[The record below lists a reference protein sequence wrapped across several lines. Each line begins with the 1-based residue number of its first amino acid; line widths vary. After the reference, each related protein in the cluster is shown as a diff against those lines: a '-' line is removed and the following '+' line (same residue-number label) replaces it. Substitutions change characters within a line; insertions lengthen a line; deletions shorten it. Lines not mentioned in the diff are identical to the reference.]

1 MEFDL
6 DHTAAFYDRSAPG
19 YDRGYAEAGPCY
31 PANLYRLK
39 LVEEVIAG
47 LPPGRALDAGC
58 GTGKLLLLLLRK
70 GWDCAGTDLSAGMLR
85 EAERNLA
92 PLGGKKAPLF
102 QTPLDD
108 LSMFA
113 DASFDH
119 VFCLGVLPYI
129 PEEKEPGC
137 YRELRRVIKPGGLF
151 VTAHENEIFDA
162 FTFNKYTLRFFERN
176 FYPLLRELDQKS
188 DPERLKSELGS
199 LVTHPDKPVNQDPAK
214 TGRDFIFTKPE
225 NPLTYPEKLARYG
238 FFGKE
243 NLYYHFH
250 ALPPLLREGS
260 PALIELSRRMEVRCA
275 RTWQGMFLAS
285 TFVSVAHAV

>member
-6 DHTAAFYDRSAPG
+6 KHTVDFYDRSAPG
-19 YDRGYAEAGPCY
+19 YDRGYAAAGPCY

-39 LVEEVIAG
+39 LVEEVLAG
-47 LPPGRALDAGC
+47 VPPARALDAGC
-58 GTGKLLLLLLRK
+58 GTGKLLVALLER
-70 GWDCAGTDLSAGMLR
+70 GWDCAGTDVSGGMLK
-85 EAERNLA
+85 EAERNLV
-92 PLGGKKAPLF
+92 PLGKKPPLH

-129 PEEKEPGC
+129 PEDKEPGC

-151 VTAHENEIFDA
+151 VTAHENELFDV

-176 FYPLLRELDQKS
+176 FYPLLRELDPKS
-188 DPERLKSELGS
+188 DPERLKSALGA
-199 LVTHPDKPVNQDPAK
+199 LMAHPDKPVNQDPTR

-225 NPLTYPEKLARYG
+225 NPLTYPEKLACYG
-238 FFGKE
+238 FRGGE

-250 ALPPLLREGS
+250 ALPPLCCGTPRSSSS
-260 PALIELSRRMEVRCA
+260 PAGWRCA
-275 RTWQGMFLAS
+275 LPNRQGMFLAS
-285 TFVSVAHAV
+285 TFVSVARAV